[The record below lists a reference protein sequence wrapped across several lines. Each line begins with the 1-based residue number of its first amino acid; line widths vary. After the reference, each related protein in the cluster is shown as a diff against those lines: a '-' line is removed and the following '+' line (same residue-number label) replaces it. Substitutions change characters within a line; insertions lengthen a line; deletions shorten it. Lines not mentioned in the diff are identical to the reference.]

1 MFTYGPVPSRRL
13 GRSIGVSLIRPKAC
27 SYNCVY
33 CQLGRT
39 TQLQVRR
46 ESFFPRDLI
55 FKELKNRVSK
65 DKPDYI
71 TFAGDGEPTLSKDIG
86 WIIKQCKDTWDI
98 PVAVLTNGS
107 LLFQDDIKSEL
118 MSADVVLPSLDAGNS
133 KTFKSINR
141 AHRDIQFENVI
152 NGLVDFRSAYKGQM
166 WLEVMLVN
174 DINTSMAELLPMK
187 EGIENISPDR
197 IYVML
202 PTRPPAEKWVK
213 PPDPAKLLLAQ
224 KLFSGSIPI
233 SGLEY
238 GDFGVKDFE
247 DVKEA
252 IIEIGSR
259 HPLRKE
265 LALNIEAQF
274 NNSGTVEKM
283 IKSKELIEV
292 NYEGEEYVILPY
304 FVRGK

>member
-46 ESFFPRDLI
+46 ESFFPRDII
-55 FKELKNRVSK
+55 FKELKHRVSK
-65 DKPDYI
+65 DNPDYI